1 MSSVVSPRRPAAAL
15 AALVLVLVAGCST
28 SSPATGN
35 SVTPAAPTDTSSSS
49 STPPVTSSAPTP
61 TATVSATPSVSHSVP
76 ALVYCTA
83 AQLTVRV
90 LPGGAAQGVEIA
102 AATFTNSSNAACSLS
117 GYPTVALLLA
127 GQVRASASPAPGSNS
142 TPVTLAPG
150 KQAQALIEDTSS
162 CNAPLSDMISVV
174 APNQRAGATAYQRP
188 FQLRLCTVHVDPVSP
203 AS

>member
-1 MSSVVSPRRPAAAL
+1 MPRRAAAAIAVL
-15 AALVLVLVAGCST
+15 TAALVAGCST

-35 SVTPAAPTDTSSSS
+35 SSTPDGTPTDTSAS
-49 STPPVTSSAPTP
+49 
-61 TATVSATPSVSHSVP
+61 SATPSATTPAPSPTATTTPSATRSAP
-76 ALVYCTA
+76 ALVHCTP

-102 AATFTNSSNAACSLS
+102 AATFTNSSNAPCSLS
-117 GYPTVALLLA
+117 GYPTVTLLLA
-127 GQVRASASPAPGSNS
+127 GQVRLSASPALGSTP

-162 CNAPLSDMISVV
+162 CNAPLSDTISVV
-174 APNQRAGATAYQRP
+174 APNQPAGATAYQRP
-188 FQLRLCTVHVDPVSP
+188 FQLRLCTVHVDPVAP